1 MPDRLID
8 VGNYPVS
15 DALDILLK
23 DKSTKKNIIW
33 ATGTYSGLGA
43 GFRDV
48 DQIEPSNLLKYS
60 DIIRP
65 RIKKSQEA
73 QTERTRKKA
82 EVFTPAWLCNIMN
95 NSLDEDWFGKKD
107 VFNVRNKDDTW
118 TPCDEKIEF
127 PENKKWQNYV
137 DSRRLEITCG
147 EAPYLVSRYDVST
160 GEFIVPASRRIGI
173 IDRKLRIVDEN
184 ADNYDDWLKWTFRAF
199 ESSYGYEYQGD
210 NVLIARINLLMTFCD
225 YYKNRWGNLPDKKL
239 IREISNK
246 ISWNIWQ
253 MDGLKDTVPLGKPYK
268 EYEQLSF
275 FDTLS
280 PETDS
285 GSKGEASPCVIYDW
299 RNKSSIKFIE
309 IKGMKAMGKKLF
321 DYVIGNPPYQE
332 ESKGDKPASEQVYH
346 YFVNSAYDVADH
358 VELITPARFLFNAG
372 GTPKDWNRKMLNDKH
387 FKVLKYEIDS
397 SAIFPTTSIKG
408 GVCISYRDETKDFG
422 AIGHFTAFHELNT
435 ILKKVQS
442 KKETSIITIIFNQN
456 KFNLDA
462 LFLDYP
468 NLKNEISSNGKEKRL
483 TSGCLSYNCFHD
495 DEQDGDV
502 KIIGLLESNKR
513 VYKYINRKYIDFEKT
528 NIYSWK
534 VIVPANNGSGALGEV
549 LSTPLIGE
557 PLIGYTQ
564 TFISFGKF
572 NSKMESEAALKYI
585 KSKFCRVMLGV
596 LKVTQNGKRETWS
609 CVPLQ
614 DFTSDSDIDWSKS
627 IHEIDL
633 QLYKKY
639 GLDENEINFIETHV
653 KEME

>member
-285 GSKGEASPCVIYDW
+285 GGKGEASPCVIYDW

-332 ESKGDKPASEQVYH
+332 ETEGTSTSDKPVYH
-346 YFVNSAYDVADH
+346 YFLDAAYSVSNKA
-358 VELITPARFLFNAG
+358 ELITPARFLFNAG
-372 GTPKDWNRKMLNDKH
+372 ATPKEWNKKMLSDNH
-387 FKVLKYEIDS
+387 FKVLYFEQKSEKLFNNTD
-397 SAIFPTTSIKG
+397 IKG
-408 GVCISYRDETKDFG
+408 GVAITYRDNSKNYG
-422 AIGHFTAFHELNT
+422 AIGTFTAFEELNLIKRKVESFNERSLSEVIT
-435 ILKKVQS
+435 NRGLYRYSNQAYLEQSEELKKTS
-442 KKETSIITIIFNQN
+442 DARISTSAFEKLPKLFTETKPDDGNEYIQIFGLY
-456 KFNLDA
+456 KGTRVYRWFRK
-462 LFLDYP
+462 DYLKDVP
-468 NLKNEISSNGKEKRL
+468 NL
-483 TSGCLSYNCFHD
+483 
-495 DEQDGDV
+495 
-502 KIIGLLESNKR
+502 
-513 VYKYINRKYIDFEKT
+513 YKY
-528 NIYSWK
+528 K
-534 VIVPANNGSGALGEV
+534 VIIPKSNGSGAIGEV
-549 LSTPLIGE
+549 LSTPLCGV
-557 PLIGYTQ
+557 PLCGFTE
-564 TFISFGKF
+564 TFISIGETD
-572 NSKMESEAALKYI
+572 SKDEAEATLKYV
-585 KSKFCRVMLGV
+585 KTKFARTMLGI
-596 LKVTQNGKRETWS
+596 LKITQDNAKPTWKY
-609 CVPLQ
+609 VPLQ

>member
-332 ESKGDKPASEQVYH
+332 ETEGTSTSDKPVYH
-346 YFVNSAYDVADH
+346 YFLDAAYSVSNKA
-358 VELITPARFLFNAG
+358 ELITPARFLFNAG
-372 GTPKDWNRKMLNDKH
+372 ATPKEWNKKMLSDNH
-387 FKVLKYEIDS
+387 FKVLYFEQKSEKLFNNTD
-397 SAIFPTTSIKG
+397 IKG
-408 GVCISYRDETKDFG
+408 GVAITYRDNSKNYG
-422 AIGHFTAFHELNT
+422 AIGTFTAFEELNLIKRKVESFNERSLSEVIT
-435 ILKKVQS
+435 NRGLYRYSNQAYLEQSEELKKTS
-442 KKETSIITIIFNQN
+442 DARISTSAFEKLPKLFTETKPDDGNEYIQIFGLY
-456 KFNLDA
+456 KGTRVYRWFRK
-462 LFLDYP
+462 DYLKDVP
-468 NLKNEISSNGKEKRL
+468 NL
-483 TSGCLSYNCFHD
+483 
-495 DEQDGDV
+495 
-502 KIIGLLESNKR
+502 
-513 VYKYINRKYIDFEKT
+513 YKY
-528 NIYSWK
+528 K
-534 VIVPANNGSGALGEV
+534 VIIPKSNGSGAIGEV
-549 LSTPLIGE
+549 LSTPLCGV
-557 PLIGYTQ
+557 PLCGFTE
-564 TFISFGKF
+564 TFISIGETD
-572 NSKMESEAALKYI
+572 SKDEAEATLKYV
-585 KSKFCRVMLGV
+585 KTKFARTMLGI
-596 LKVTQNGKRETWS
+596 LKITQDNAKPTWKY
-609 CVPLQ
+609 VPLQ